1 MMAYFLLGRKR
12 VIYVCVYIYI
22 YIYISKSLLVE
33 HLQLQSS
40 ITFPSV
46 AYVGKHI
53 QDFA

>member
-22 YIYISKSLLVE
+22 YISKSLLVE

-40 ITFPSV
+40 NTFPSV

>member
-12 VIYVCVYIYI
+12 VIYVYIC
-22 YIYISKSLLVE
+22 ISKSLLVE